1 MKQAQYSPL
10 TNAEIVCLIYAGTNG
25 YLDKV
30 DVNQVGVFENGL
42 LAHLRG
48 KHTVLLEHIT
58 NDDPKIKGE
67 VEDKIRSALD
77 EYTADFA

>member
-1 MKQAQYSPL
+1 MGS
-10 TNAEIVCLIYAGTNG
+10 EMCIR
-25 YLDKV
+25 DS
-30 DVNQVGVFENGL
+30 
-42 LAHLRG
+42 LRG
-48 KHTVLLEHIT
+48 KHAGLLEHIT

>member
-1 MKQAQYSPL
+1 MFLGNHEPARSFPRR
-10 TNAEIVCLIYAGTNG
+10 
-25 YLDKV
+25 
-30 DVNQVGVFENGL
+30 NQVGFFENGL

-48 KHTVLLEHIT
+48 KHAGLLEHIT

-77 EYTADFA
+77 EYAADFA